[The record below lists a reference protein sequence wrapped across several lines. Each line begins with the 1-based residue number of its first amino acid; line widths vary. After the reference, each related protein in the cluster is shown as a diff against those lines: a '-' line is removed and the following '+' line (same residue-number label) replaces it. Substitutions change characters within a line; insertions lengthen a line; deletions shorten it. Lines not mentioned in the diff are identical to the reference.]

1 MRYTVRF
8 YNGVDIINGFSTGNF
23 SAAIAK
29 EAELIEQY
37 GKDNVWIADA
47 IQEILVR
54 IFRYDY
60 ERNIKN
66 RNGPCRP

>member
-37 GKDNVWIADA
+37 GKDNVWIDDA
-47 IQEILVR
+47 IQEILV
-54 IFRYDY
+54 
-60 ERNIKN
+60 
-66 RNGPCRP
+66 G

>member
-8 YNGVDIINGFSTGNF
+8 YNGVDIINGFNTGNL

-29 EAELIEQY
+29 WADLAQQY

-47 IQEILVR
+47 VQEILV
-54 IFRYDY
+54 
-60 ERNIKN
+60 
-66 RNGPCRP
+66 G